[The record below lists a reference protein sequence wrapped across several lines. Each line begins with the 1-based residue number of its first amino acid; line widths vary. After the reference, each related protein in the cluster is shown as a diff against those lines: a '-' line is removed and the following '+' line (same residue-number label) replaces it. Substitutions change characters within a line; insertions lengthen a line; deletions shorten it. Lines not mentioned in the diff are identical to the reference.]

1 MNSATRIAS
10 AAVVVVGLLVAG
22 LYVVGRLNPVPAPVI
37 AGDVLGPDNGE
48 EVSAYLARAEASLNG
63 SGDARWALVSLVVPM
78 QTVDVWSLTQHTPMQ
93 KAAPSMMSQ
102 SIFNVPI
109 DRVQT
114 PTVAVPSGNTE
125 SSFIASSQVAAESVL
140 ARSTGTERARTV
152 GEVAA
157 GRLRA
162 GCACVVGVVVRAPLD
177 RLRTLAEMSQ
187 VRAVQ
192 ALPADASAGLF
203 SVVPLLPA
211 MTTVVA
217 PTPDDGPIPAA

>member
-1 MNSATRIAS
+1 
-10 AAVVVVGLLVAG
+10 VGLLVAG

-93 KAAPSMMSQ
+93 KTAPSMMSQ